1 MNYMPP
7 IIAFLIVVSVVTIIL
22 RSKFGNAVQD
32 VPNERSLHSKPV
44 PRTGG
49 IALMAGVLSS
59 WMLLWPSMVWWIVV
73 PTVLLFAVSFMD
85 DLHNLSVKQ
94 RLLAHMIAATVL
106 VIGANIYDQQGLW
119 ISISLLFAVVWMINL
134 YNFMDGSDGLAG
146 GMTLFGFANYGIAA
160 LLAHDESFAM
170 MNLAISAAALGFLF
184 FNFSPAKIFM
194 GDAGS
199 IPLGFLVAAMGLWG
213 WQRGDWSPLFPALV
227 FLPFIADATVT
238 LVKRTLRGMKITE
251 AHRDHYYQ
259 RAIQSGMSHRRV
271 AYVEYVFMAAIGMTA
286 QIGLQQDFMQ
296 SLLLIW
302 SVFYLIVMAWLDV
315 KWEKEK
321 SRVNNI

>member
-1 MNYMPP
+1 MTYIPP
-7 IIAFLIVVSVVTIIL
+7 INAFLIAALVIIIIL

-59 WMLLWPSMVWWIVV
+59 WAVMWPLVVWWIVI
-73 PTVLLFAVSFMD
+73 PTVLLFAVSFLD

-94 RLLAHMIAATVL
+94 RLLAHMIAAAAL
-106 VIGANIYDQQGLW
+106 VIGANIFGQQGFW
-119 ISISLLFAVVWMINL
+119 IAIIVMLAVVWMINL
-134 YNFMDGSDGLAG
+134 FNFMDGSDGLAG
-146 GMTLFGFANYGIAA
+146 GMALFGFANYGIAA

-170 MNLAISAAALGFLF
+170 MNLAISAAALGFLL
-184 FNFSPAKIFM
+184 FNSSPAKIFM

-199 IPLGFLVAAMGLWG
+199 IPLGFLAAAMGLWG
-213 WQRGDWSPLFPALV
+213 WQRGDWSPLFPVLV

-238 LVKRTLRGMKITE
+238 LVKRTLQGLKITE

-271 AYVEYVFMAAIGMTA
+271 AHFEYMLMAAIGVTA
-286 QIGLQQDFMQ
+286 QIGLQQGMLPACF
-296 SLLLIW
+296 LLW
-302 SVFYLIVMAWLDV
+302 SAFCLSAMVWLDMKWRKV
-315 KWEKEK
+315 KG
-321 SRVNNI
+321 